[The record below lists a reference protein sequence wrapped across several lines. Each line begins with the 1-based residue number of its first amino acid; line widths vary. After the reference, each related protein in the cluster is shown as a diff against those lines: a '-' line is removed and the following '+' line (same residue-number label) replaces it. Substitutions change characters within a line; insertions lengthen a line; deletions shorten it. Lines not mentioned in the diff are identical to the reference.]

1 MNKKRLLKIQVPFI
15 AQPFQILGHFFH
27 TAFLDGIIFLKNPVG
42 KTVFFFYVIF
52 YFSKYL
58 YCKNQQQA
66 NSLTYH
72 IHKRKPYN
80 TLFLNQQKSGHQHE
94 NEVA

>member
-1 MNKKRLLKIQVPFI
+1 MDKEGLFKIKFPFI

-66 NSLTYH
+66 NSLTYY
-72 IHKRKPYN
+72 IHKRKPYDS
-80 TLFLNQQKSGHQHE
+80 LYIDQKKSSRQHE
-94 NEVA
+94 NKVA

>member
-1 MNKKRLLKIQVPFI
+1 MDKEGLFKIKFPFI

-66 NSLTYH
+66 NSLTYY
-72 IHKRKPYN
+72 IHKRKPYDS
-80 TLFLNQQKSGHQHE
+80 LFLNQ
-94 NEVA
+94 